1 MKKWAFDP
9 KNDISKVKTVNN
21 DPSCHLEW
29 PKTTDV
35 ILSRMVKDWSKASL
49 TGDPNGPKGLELM
62 CNCKR
67 RSEIISD
74 GENLAKSGLRWSKT
88 ILKR

>member
-9 KNDISKVKTVNN
+9 KNDIIKVKTVNN

-35 ILSRMVKDWSKASL
+35 ILSRMVKDWSK
-49 TGDPNGPKGLELM
+49 TVECGP
-62 CNCKR
+62 R
-67 RSEIISD
+67 QV
-74 GENLAKSGLRWSKT
+74 
-88 ILKR
+88 